1 MRNRYLQSVTEAGGI
16 PIVLPLSV
24 SWDDVSWLLG
34 RVDGFLI
41 MGGADVDPAL
51 YGEKK
56 SAQCGEV
63 KPERDAL
70 ETHIAKSARRMG
82 IPVLGICRGCQ
93 VMNVAAGGTLV
104 QDIASELGIPAERH
118 RQPEDYAVCTH
129 DVTVVPETPL
139 AAIPGLTK
147 FGVNSRHHQCIRT
160 LAKDLRVNARST
172 EDNIIEAF
180 DYPEHPFYLGVQWH
194 PEMLCPEHPEAL
206 ALFET
211 LVKASAKSL

>member
-1 MRNRYLQSVTEAGGI
+1 M
-16 PIVLPLSV
+16 
-24 SWDDVSWLLG
+24 
-34 RVDGFLI
+34 
-41 MGGADVDPAL
+41 
-51 YGEKK
+51 
-56 SAQCGEV
+56 
-63 KPERDAL
+63 
-70 ETHIAKSARRMG
+70 
-82 IPVLGICRGCQ
+82 
-93 VMNVAAGGTLV
+93 
-104 QDIASELGIPAERH
+104 
-118 RQPEDYAVCTH
+118 
-129 DVTVVPETPL
+129 TVVPETPL
-139 AAIPGLTK
+139 AAITGLTK